1 MSRFED
7 RLWSELVEQ
16 HGAVLAGQPSLGLVP
31 GAAPLRGAVALRRP
45 LATIGV
51 ALAAVVAAIVIGLST
66 GGSGPA
72 PAYAVT
78 RNPDGTV
85 SVTIQELSAAQSA
98 SEALTRMGLPIRAA
112 AVEASCQANP
122 DRYRMAPVPETDT
135 RRIYSPFLSGSVTGV
150 RISPSSIPAGDTL
163 LLGVH
168 EAAPKAIVLEVSLYR
183 GAAPP
188 CLPLPATG

>member
-16 HGAVLAGQPSLGLVP
+16 HGAVLAGQPSLGLLP
-31 GAAPLRGAVALRRP
+31 GAAPLRGAVPQRRP

-51 ALAAVVAAIVIGLST
+51 AVAAVVAAIVIGLST

-85 SVTIQELSAAQSA
+85 SVTIQELAAAQSA
-98 SEALTRMGLPIRAA
+98 SEALARMGLPVRAA
-112 AVEASCQANP
+112 AAEESCHTDPRQYRMVPEPQANP
-122 DRYRMAPVPETDT
+122 QP
-135 RRIYSPFLSGSVTGV
+135 IFSPFLSAGVNGV
-150 RISPSSIPAGDTL
+150 RINPTRIPAGDTL
-163 LLGVH
+163 LLGVR
-168 EAAPKAIVLEVSLYR
+168 EAAPKTILLEVSLYR

-188 CLPLPATG
+188 CLPLPPTG